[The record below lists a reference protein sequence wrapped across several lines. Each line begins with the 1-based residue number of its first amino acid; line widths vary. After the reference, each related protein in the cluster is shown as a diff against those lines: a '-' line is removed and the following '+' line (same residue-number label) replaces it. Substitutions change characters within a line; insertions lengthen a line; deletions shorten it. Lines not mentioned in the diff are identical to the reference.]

1 MNQPNTQSKR
11 RKTSLKWKWAFFTSI
26 GVLAIVVIFSALI
39 FNRFTNVLLQQ
50 EKSHIDNTLSTV
62 SSRLSNYS
70 SPLSKSDVAYY
81 LKPKISEDNDQITQ
95 ADGNDL
101 YSNSLIVNFSR
112 DNILVNVYSVNGK
125 ELFESRKGAVK
136 FYSASKRKIFT
147 TKQNHRQVMVGAE
160 PLLSKKN
167 GSLVGYAQV
176 TDRLDNY
183 RSTANKLLVI
193 LIILV
198 LISVIIAMIFAYFL
212 AQELLRPINDI
223 QKTINKVKSDP
234 DSDARIPQF
243 RSNDEL
249 TDLADLLNGM
259 LDQMQRYID
268 QQQQFVEDV
277 SHELRTPVA
286 VIQGHIDMLLRWGK
300 DDPEV
305 LEESLK
311 ASLQETNR
319 MKSLVSE
326 MLDLSRA
333 EQIEINYGEEIT
345 DVNQVVAQ
353 VYNDFKMIHPD
364 FTFTFDDD
372 TDNDIYVKIYR
383 NHLEQV
389 LVILMDNAIKY
400 STKRKEVHL
409 SMSTS
414 MSMVNIAVQDF
425 GEGISEEDKQKV
437 FNRFYRVDKARS
449 RDKGGN
455 GLGLSIAHRLI
466 EAYHGNISIESSL
479 GYGSIFQVNL
489 PIMQDMP
496 DEAEMESQI
505 KDDKDQHEKNDLPE
519 GILDT
524 SKEEQK
530 HDTADQDNGLPEG
543 ILDTSKES
551 QNHHDSSN
559 ESNHSHPDEDK

>member
-1 MNQPNTQSKR
+1 MNQPNTQPKR

-26 GVLAIVVIFSALI
+26 GVLAIVVIFSGLL
-39 FNRFTNVLLQQ
+39 FNRFTNVLFQQ
-50 EKSHIDNTLSTV
+50 ERSHIDNTLSTV
-62 SSRLSNYS
+62 SSRLTNYA
-70 SPLSKSDVAYY
+70 SPLTKRDVAQY
-81 LKPKISEDNDQITQ
+81 LKPKITNSNDQGTQ

-125 ELFESRKGAVK
+125 ELFESRKGTAT
-136 FYSASKRKIFT
+136 FYSASKGKIFT
-147 TKQNHRQVMVGAE
+147 TKHRGRQILVGVE

-167 GSLVGYAQV
+167 GSLIGYVQV
-176 TDRLDNY
+176 TDQLDDY
-183 RSTANKLLVI
+183 RATANKLLVI
-193 LIILV
+193 LVILV
-198 LISVIIAMIFAYFL
+198 LISVLLTMIFAYIL

-223 QKTINKVKSDP
+223 QKTINEVKSDP
-234 DSDARIPQF
+234 DSDARVPAF

-249 TDLADLLNGM
+249 TDLAELLNGM
-259 LDQMQRYID
+259 LDQTQRYID

-345 DVNQVVAQ
+345 DVNQVFEQ

-372 TDNDIYVKIYR
+372 TDGDVYVKIYR

-389 LVILMDNAIKY
+389 LVILLDNAIKY
-400 STKRKEVHL
+400 STKRKEVDL
-409 SMSTS
+409 SLSTS
-414 MSMVNIAVQDF
+414 MAMVNIAVQDF

-479 GYGSIFQVNL
+479 GSGSIFQINL
-489 PIMQDMP
+489 PIMKHLPSEEEIEKKAAPTSNGQ
-496 DEAEMESQI
+496 S
-505 KDDKDQHEKNDLPE
+505 KD
-519 GILDT
+519 
-524 SKEEQK
+524 S
-530 HDTADQDNGLPEG
+530 GLPEG
-543 ILDTSKES
+543 ILDTSK
-551 QNHHDSSN
+551 H
-559 ESNHSHPDEDK
+559 DEDTGSLNDDGHHRK

>member
-1 MNQPNTQSKR
+1 MTQSNDNRTKR
-11 RKTSLKWKWAFFTSI
+11 KVSLKWKWAFFTSL
-26 GVLAIVVIFSALI
+26 GVLAIVVIFSVLL

-50 EKSHIDNTLSTV
+50 EKIHINDTLTTV
-62 SSRLSNYS
+62 SSRLSNYQ
-70 SPLSKSDVAYY
+70 SPLSKRDVDRYLQPNISNGSSTAANNQTGSDN
-81 LKPKISEDNDQITQ
+81 I
-95 ADGNDL
+95 
-101 YSNSLIVNFSR
+101 YSDALIVNFSR
-112 DNILVNVYSVNGK
+112 DNILVNVYDVNRK
-125 ELFESRKGAVK
+125 QLFESRNAPVK
-136 FYSASKRKIFT
+136 FRSTDKRKIT
-147 TKQNHRQVMVGAE
+147 VTKYQGKKALVGTE

-176 TDRLDNY
+176 TDQLGDY
-183 RSTANKLLVI
+183 RRTTGKLLAI

-198 LISVIIAMIFAYFL
+198 LISVIIAMVFAYLL
-212 AQELLRPINDI
+212 AAELLRPINEI
-223 QKTINKVKSDP
+223 QRTINQVKRDP
-234 DSDARIPQF
+234 DSDARVPELKT
-243 RSNDEL
+243 NDEL
-249 TDLADLLNGM
+249 ADLAALLNGM
-259 LDQMQRYID
+259 LDQTKRYID

-286 VIQGHIDMLLRWGK
+286 VIQGHIEMLLRWGK

-305 LEESLK
+305 LSESLN
-311 ASLQETNR
+311 ASLQETKR
-319 MKSLVSE
+319 MKSLVAE

-345 DVNQVVAQ
+345 NVNDVFKQ

-372 TDNDIYVKIYR
+372 TQGSVYVKIYR

-389 LVILMDNAIKY
+389 LVILLDNAIKY

-409 SMSTS
+409 SLATS

-425 GEGISEEDKQKV
+425 GEGISQADKEKV

-449 RDKGGN
+449 RNKGGN

-489 PIMQDMP
+489 PIITNMS
-496 DEAEMESQI
+496 E
-505 KDDKDQHEKNDLPE
+505 KDIEGADDQATP
-519 GILDT
+519 
-524 SKEEQK
+524 
-530 HDTADQDNGLPEG
+530 ADGAG
-543 ILDTSKES
+543 
-551 QNHHDSSN
+551 DSSKQ
-559 ESNHSHPDEDK
+559 DQ

>member
-1 MNQPNTQSKR
+1 MNQPNTQQKR
-11 RKTSLKWKWAFFTSI
+11 RKTSLKWKWAFYTSI
-26 GVLAIVVIFSALI
+26 GVLAIVVIFSSLI

-50 EKSHIDNTLSTV
+50 ERSHIDNTLSTV

-81 LKPKISEDNDQITQ
+81 LKPKITDNNDQMTQ
-95 ADGNDL
+95 ADGNNL

-125 ELFESRKGAVK
+125 ELFESRKGSVK
-136 FYSASKRKIFT
+136 FYSSNERKIFT
-147 TKQNHRQVMVGAE
+147 TKQNHRQVMVGTE

-176 TDRLDNY
+176 TDQLDSY

-223 QKTINKVKSDP
+223 QKTINLVKSDP

-305 LEESLK
+305 LQESLK

-345 DVNQVVAQ
+345 LVNQVVAQ

-372 TDNDIYVKIYR
+372 ADKDIYVKIYR

-425 GEGISEEDKQKV
+425 GEGISEDDKQKV

-479 GYGSIFQVNL
+479 GSGSIFQVNL
-489 PIMQDMP
+489 PILQDMP
-496 DEAEMESQI
+496 NETEVESQI
-505 KDDKDQHEKNDLPE
+505 KDDKDQHEKSDLPE

-524 SKEEQK
+524 TKEDKK
-530 HDTADQDNGLPEG
+530 HDTANQDNGLPEG

-551 QNHHDSSN
+551 QDHSDSSN
-559 ESNHSHPDEDK
+559 ESNHSHPDKGK

>member
-1 MNQPNTQSKR
+1 MTQSNTKQKR

-26 GVLAIVVIFSALI
+26 GVLAIVVIFSVLI

-50 EKSHIDNTLSTV
+50 EHAHIDNTLSTV

-70 SPLSKSDVAYY
+70 SPLSKGDVAYY
-81 LKPKISEDNDQITQ
+81 LKPKITSDNDQVTQ
-95 ADGNDL
+95 ANGNDL

-112 DNILVNVYSVNGK
+112 DNILVNVYDVHGN

-136 FYSASKRKIFT
+136 FYSPSKRKIFT
-147 TKQNHRQVMVGAE
+147 TRQNGRQVMVGAE

-176 TDRLDNY
+176 TDKLDNY
-183 RSTANKLLVI
+183 RATANKLLVI
-193 LIILV
+193 LLILV
-198 LISVIIAMIFAYFL
+198 LISVLLSMFFAYIL
-212 AQELLRPINDI
+212 AQELLRPINEI
-223 QKTINKVKSDP
+223 QKTINEVKADP
-234 DSDARIPQF
+234 DSDARIPELK
-243 RSNDEL
+243 SNDEL

-259 LDQMQRYID
+259 LDQTQRYID

-345 DVNQVVAQ
+345 DVNHVFAQ

-372 TDNDIYVKIYR
+372 TDHDVYVKIYR

-389 LVILMDNAIKY
+389 LVILLDNAIKY

-409 SMSTS
+409 SLSTS
-414 MSMVNIAVQDF
+414 MAMVNIAVQDF

-496 DEAEMESQI
+496 DEADLESDEKESTESSESQDNQSDN
-505 KDDKDQHEKNDLPE
+505 KLPD

-524 SKEEQK
+524 SKSDQTDSDNSK
-530 HDTADQDNGLPEG
+530 HEDPKDN
-543 ILDTSKES
+543 
-551 QNHHDSSN
+551 Q
-559 ESNHSHPDEDK
+559 

>member
-1 MNQPNTQSKR
+1 MSQPKTKQKK

-26 GVLAIVVIFSALI
+26 GVLAIVVIFSVLI

-50 EKSHIDNTLSTV
+50 ERAHIDNTLSTV

-70 SPLSKSDVAYY
+70 SPLSKGDVAYY
-81 LKPKISEDNDQITQ
+81 LKPKITNSNDQVTQ

-112 DNILVNVYSVNGK
+112 DNILVNVYDVNGK

-136 FYSASKRKIFT
+136 YYNSNKRKIFT
-147 TKQNHRQVMVGAE
+147 SRQDGRQVMVGAE
-160 PLLSKKN
+160 PLISKKN
-167 GSLVGYAQV
+167 GSLIGYAQV
-176 TDRLDNY
+176 TDKLDNY
-183 RSTANKLLVI
+183 RATANKLLVI
-193 LIILV
+193 LVILV
-198 LISVIIAMIFAYFL
+198 MISVLLTMIFAYIL
-212 AQELLRPINDI
+212 AQELLRPINSI
-223 QKTINKVKSDP
+223 QKTINEVKSDP
-234 DSDARIPQF
+234 DSDARVPAF

-249 TDLADLLNGM
+249 TDLAELLNGM
-259 LDQMQRYID
+259 LDQTKRYID

-345 DVNQVVAQ
+345 DVNQVFEQ

-372 TDNDIYVKIYR
+372 THNDVYVKIYR

-389 LVILMDNAIKY
+389 LVILLDNAIKY

-409 SMSTS
+409 SLSTS
-414 MSMVNIAVQDF
+414 LSMVNIAIQDF
-425 GEGISEEDKQKV
+425 GEGISEADKQKV

-466 EAYHGNISIESSL
+466 EAYHGNIWIESSL
-479 GYGSIFQVNL
+479 GYGSIFQINL
-489 PIMQDMP
+489 PIMQNMP
-496 DEAEMESQI
+496 EEEPDDESKTPDSEDNSE
-505 KDDKDQHEKNDLPE
+505 LPE

-524 SKEEQK
+524 SKEKPNQ
-530 HDTADQDNGLPEG
+530 QP
-543 ILDTSKES
+543 
-551 QNHHDSSN
+551 HDSQDDNSKTN
-559 ESNHSHPDEDK
+559 

>member
-1 MNQPNTQSKR
+1 MSQPKTKQKK

-26 GVLAIVVIFSALI
+26 GVLAIVVIFSVLI

-50 EKSHIDNTLSTV
+50 ERAHIDNTLSTV

-70 SPLSKSDVAYY
+70 SPLSKGDVAYY
-81 LKPKISEDNDQITQ
+81 LKPKITNSNDQVTQ

-112 DNILVNVYSVNGK
+112 DNILVNVYNVNGK

-136 FYSASKRKIFT
+136 YYNSSKRKIFT
-147 TKQNHRQVMVGAE
+147 SRQDGRQVMVGAE
-160 PLLSKKN
+160 PLISKKN
-167 GSLVGYAQV
+167 GSLIGYAQV
-176 TDRLDNY
+176 TDKLDNY
-183 RSTANKLLVI
+183 RATANKLLVI
-193 LIILV
+193 LVILV
-198 LISVIIAMIFAYFL
+198 MISVLLTMIFAYIL
-212 AQELLRPINDI
+212 AQELLRPINSI
-223 QKTINKVKSDP
+223 QKTINEVKSDP
-234 DSDARIPQF
+234 DSDARVPAF

-249 TDLADLLNGM
+249 TDLAELLNGM
-259 LDQMQRYID
+259 LDQTKRYID

-345 DVNQVVAQ
+345 DVNQVFEQ

-372 TDNDIYVKIYR
+372 THNDVYVKIYR

-389 LVILMDNAIKY
+389 LVILLDNAIKY

-409 SMSTS
+409 SLSTS
-414 MSMVNIAVQDF
+414 LSMVNIAIQDF
-425 GEGISEEDKQKV
+425 GEGISEADKQKV

-479 GYGSIFQVNL
+479 GYGSIFQINL
-489 PIMQDMP
+489 PIMQNMP
-496 DEAEMESQI
+496 EEEPDDEHKAPDS
-505 KDDKDQHEKNDLPE
+505 KNHSELPE

-524 SKEEQK
+524 SKEKPNPQ
-530 HDTADQDNGLPEG
+530 
-543 ILDTSKES
+543 S
-551 QNHHDSSN
+551 HDSQDDSSKTN
-559 ESNHSHPDEDK
+559 